1 MSSISLGTTVI
12 LSRNWKQ
19 YTILMK
25 CVIVYVKMV
34 NAKLRLL
41 GHMINHAVYCLCLY
55 FHEYDSIFK
64 IVISI
69 TLFMQAHVFNSQMV
83 INRSWNFQKSYNKN
97 QIFMIIAEI
106 PKAYYCSFFCFLLII
121 DECIINVWGYTE
133 ILAFAFVQY
142 FPSSFKQKLSVMSL
156 QSEWNRKQ

>member
-1 MSSISLGTTVI
+1 MCYSLCENG
-12 LSRNWKQ
+12 
-19 YTILMK
+19 K
-25 CVIVYVKMV
+25 CETQITWSHDKPR
-34 NAKLRLL
+34 RLL
-41 GHMINHAVYCLCLY
+41 FVSLFPWVWFNL
-55 FHEYDSIFK
+55 K

-69 TLFMQAHVFNSQMV
+69 TLFMQTHVFNSQMV

-106 PKAYYCSFFCFLLII
+106 PKANYCSFFCFLLII